1 MTKTTKI
8 IIWSVV
14 GLAVI
19 GGSWWGYSA
28 YKKYQTTSKDPE
40 KNDRKIVVNGGIG
53 NQGIGGALQSSDKYK
68 N

>member
-28 YKKYQTTSKDPE
+28 YKKSQTKSNDPE
-40 KNDRKIVVNGGIG
+40 KNDRKISVTLNT
-53 NQGIGGALQSSDKYK
+53 AA
-68 N
+68 

>member
-19 GGSWWGYSA
+19 GGSLMGYNA
-28 YKKYQTTSKDPE
+28 YKKAQLKSNDPE
-40 KNDRKIVVNGGIG
+40 KNDRKIAVTLNT
-53 NQGIGGALQSSDKYK
+53 AA
-68 N
+68 

>member
-28 YKKYQTTSKDPE
+28 YKKAQTKSNDPD
-40 KNDRKIVVNGGIG
+40 KNDRKISVTLNT
-53 NQGIGGALQSSDKYK
+53 AA
-68 N
+68 